1 MEELVKEISALKAL
15 VNRLLLRIEELEAEN
30 ADLRR
35 QLSQNASNSHKPP
48 SSEGYSKKPLIKAA
62 LPKSSGK
69 KPGGQHGH
77 TGQTLQFVAHPDR
90 IVTHS
95 ATHCDSCGL
104 ALQGEGQV
112 IARRQVFDLPPTRLW
127 VSQHELIAHRCSCGH
142 KQAGQF
148 PTEVVAPVQYGARI
162 HAQSIM
168 LNVDYRLPFS
178 KISQLW
184 ADLTGY
190 AYNAATLSSV
200 QNKLCDQLAPIQTQI
215 KEQLKAAPVCHFD
228 ETGLRIEG
236 GLKWLH
242 LASNDRYTYF
252 FVHDK
257 RGQQAL
263 LSEESIFSECVN
275 WTVHD
280 CWSSYFTVGK
290 GRHSLCGAHLLREL
304 QALIDQGRQW
314 AKAMHEYL
322 MEAYR
327 RTRIEPISADQQAQ
341 WQSRYQ
347 QICQQADQEEHPPI
361 YFIKSNGRLGRAKKT
376 TGRNLLQRLILHQEA
391 VLAFAFESGVPFT
404 NNQAERDLRAAKVKQ
419 KISNCF
425 RSIGGATAYARIAG
439 FISTIRKM
447 NRNIIQNIESVLQ
460 GSFQWAAT

>member
-1 MEELVKEISALKAL
+1 MEELVKEISELKAL

-35 QLSQNASNSHKPP
+35 QLGQNSSNSHKPP
-48 SSEGYSKKPLIKAA
+48 SSEGYSKKSLIKSA

-77 TGQTLQFVAHPDR
+77 TGKTLQLVEHPDE
-90 IVTHS
+90 IHTHS
-95 ATHCDSCGL
+95 ASHCGHCGL

-112 IARRQVFDLPPTRLW
+112 VCRRQVFDLPATRLW
-127 VSQHELIAHRCSCGH
+127 VSQHELVAHHCSCGH
-142 KQAGQF
+142 KQVGEF
-148 PTEVVAPVQYGARI
+148 PSDVVAPVQYGTRI
-162 HAQSIM
+162 HAQSIV

-190 AYNAATLSSV
+190 AYNPATLISAQS
-200 QNKLCDQLAPIQTQI
+200 NLYEQLAPIEAQI
-215 KEQLKAAPVCHFD
+215 KTQLKAAPVCHFD

-242 LASNDRYTYF
+242 LASNHLYTYF

-263 LSEESIFSECVN
+263 LSEDSIFAECMN
-275 WTVHD
+275 WTIHD
-280 CWSSYFTVGK
+280 CWLSYFTVGK
-290 GRHSLCGAHLLREL
+290 GRHCLCGAHLLREL

-327 RTRIEPISADQQAQ
+327 TTQHGPIPTDQQAH
-341 WQSRYQ
+341 WRRRYQ

-361 YFIKSNGRLGRAKKT
+361 YFVKANGRLGRAKRT
-376 TGRNLLQRLILHQEA
+376 TGRNLLQRLMLHQEA

-419 KISNCF
+419 KVSNCF
-425 RSIGGATAYARIAG
+425 RTIGGAIAYARIAG
-439 FISTIRKM
+439 FISTTRKM
-447 NRNIIQNIESVLQ
+447 NLNIILNIESVLQ
-460 GSFQWAAT
+460 GTFQWAT

>member
-1 MEELVKEISALKAL
+1 MEELVKEIADLKAL

-35 QLSQNASNSHKPP
+35 QLGQNSSNSHKPP
-48 SSEGYSKKPLIKAA
+48 SSEGYSKKPVIKAA

-77 TGQTLQFVAHPDR
+77 TGKTLQFVEHPDE
-90 IVTHS
+90 IHIHS
-95 ATHCDSCGL
+95 ATHCGSCGL

-112 IARRQVFDLPPTRLW
+112 VARRQVFDLPPTRLW
-127 VSQHELIAHRCSCGH
+127 VSQHELVAHRCSCGH
-142 KQAGQF
+142 KQVGQF
-148 PTEVVAPVQYGARI
+148 PADVVAPVQYGNRI

-178 KISQLW
+178 KIRQLW

-190 AYNAATLSSV
+190 AYNPATLSSA
-200 QNKLCDQLAPIQTQI
+200 QGKLYEQLAPIETQI
-215 KEQLKAAPVCHFD
+215 KEQLKESPVCHFD

-242 LASNDRYTYF
+242 LASNNLYTYF

-263 LSEESIFSECVN
+263 LSEKSIFSECVN
-275 WTVHD
+275 WTIHD
-280 CWSSYFTVGK
+280 CWPSYFKVGK

-314 AKAMHEYL
+314 AKDMHEYL
-322 MEAYR
+322 MQAYQTSR
-327 RTRIEPISADQQAQ
+327 HGPIPTNQQAHWRIQ
-341 WQSRYQ
+341 YQ
-347 QICQQADQEEHPPI
+347 QICQKAHQEEHPPI
-361 YFIKSNGRLGRAKKT
+361 CFIKSNGRLGRAKRT

-425 RSIGGATAYARIAG
+425 RSIGGATVYARIAG

-460 GSFQWAAT
+460 GTFQWDT